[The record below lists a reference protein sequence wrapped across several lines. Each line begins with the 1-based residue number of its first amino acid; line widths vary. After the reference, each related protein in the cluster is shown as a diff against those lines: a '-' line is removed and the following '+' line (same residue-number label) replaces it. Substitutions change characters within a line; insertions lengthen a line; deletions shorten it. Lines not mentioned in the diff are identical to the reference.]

1 MSPHSRGRRSARLF
15 HVFAREFAVLPAL
28 AALVLAALSLL
39 LPHRAFAAEP
49 LRVWHAYRGDEEKAL
64 LAILDAWKQHGGAG
78 RTVEALSV
86 PFDAYATKLRSAI
99 AIGEG
104 PDIYIDAHERLGD
117 YKARGIVAK
126 VGDALESEGAFLG
139 PALDA
144 VRLGGDIGDIYA
156 LPLSQKCIALYVNT
170 DLVKDV
176 PPDLE
181 GIIER
186 KASLPEGVFPLVY
199 EAANAYFHAAIL
211 GSFGGSLLTDK
222 DAFGFVGQG
231 AERSVDLVKSFIDKG
246 AVPED
251 ADGALV
257 TNLFRSGRAAYA
269 MSGPWLAN
277 DLGGAKLRY
286 RVEPLPRVRATGQP
300 MRPLLTVES
309 VMMSPKGALRPE
321 VRELTRY
328 LAGAEA
334 ARMRTRLVR
343 VPLVRTDVDVAAL
356 GLPEADM
363 LFLRAFTEQAKV
375 AIPIPASTAMGAAWD
390 PSNKALKKALRRRDL
405 TSDVVLLEARRRFDD
420 VRRPPPPPPT
430 PPPPR
435 LGHRRRPPGLAFK
448 WLKSAERG
456 ALGPAIRR
464 SIPAYKY
471 VTHAVLAVGVLVVIP
486 LLVGAATSLFVGS
499 RDDFRYV
506 GLANFISILTARGG
520 DLFAN
525 GSFYVVLTVTLL
537 WTVANLFV
545 HLALGVSLALLLA
558 RPSLRFRAAYRVL
571 LIVPW
576 AVPSYVTALAWKG
589 MFHRQF
595 GAVTGIIQLINSA
608 LGLDIEP
615 IAWFSRFSTAFT
627 ANLATNGWLG
637 FPFMM
642 VVTLGALTAVPE
654 DVLEAAKVDGATRF
668 QRLRLVTLPMIA
680 PTLAPAVT
688 LGAIWTFNMFNVVFL
703 VSGGDPDGSTEILV
717 SEAYRW
723 AFTREGQY
731 GYAAAYSVLIF
742 ILLLF
747 ITRLT
752 SRSAE
757 APKPHKDGTIPGE
770 PVPQGTPPAAAH
782 LQTEAAR

>member
-1 MSPHSRGRRSARLF
+1 MPLRSRGPGSARSSRRL
-15 HVFAREFAVLPAL
+15 AAL
-28 AALVLAALSLL
+28 AALLLTAALSFLF
-39 LPHRAFAAEP
+39 PGRAAAAEP

-64 LAILDAWKQHGGAG
+64 LAILDAWKQQGAG
-78 RTVEALSV
+78 RTVETLSV

-104 PDIYIDAHERLGD
+104 PDIFIDAHERLGD

-144 VRLGGDIGDIYA
+144 VRLGGDVYA
-156 LPLSQKCIALYVNT
+156 LPLSQKCIALYLNT
-170 DLVKDV
+170 DLVKDA

-181 GIIER
+181 SIIDLQG
-186 KASLPEGVFPLVY
+186 ALPKGVFPLVY
-199 EAANAYFHAAIL
+199 ESQNAYFHAAIL
-211 GSFGGSLLTDK
+211 GSFGGSLLTEQ

-231 AERSVDLVKSFIDKG
+231 AERSVDLVRTFIDKG

-277 DLGGAKLRY
+277 DLGGNDKLHY
-286 RVEPLPRVRATGQP
+286 RVAPLPRLRATGQP

-309 VMMSPKGALRPE
+309 VMMSPRGAARPE
-321 VRELTRY
+321 VRALTRY

-334 ARMRTRLVR
+334 AGMRTRLVR
-343 VPLVRTDVDVAAL
+343 VPLVRADVDVAAL

-390 PSNKALKKALRRRDL
+390 PANKALKKALRRRDL

-420 VRRPPPPPPT
+420 VRRPLPPSTSPLPALIG
-430 PPPPR
+430 
-435 LGHRRRPPGLAFK
+435 LGLIAAALAFR

-456 ALGPAIRR
+456 TLGPAVRR
-464 SIPAYKY
+464 SVPAYKY
-471 VTHAVLAVGVLVVIP
+471 VAHAVLAVGVLVVLP

-525 GSFYVVLTVTLL
+525 GSFYVVLTVTVL

-558 RPSLRFRAAYRVL
+558 RPTLRLRALYRVL
-571 LIVPW
+571 LIIPW

-595 GAVTGIIQLINSA
+595 GAVTGFIQLINGA

-757 APKPHKDGTIPGE
+757 APKPRKDGTIPGE